1 MLGIALGIDALPMA
15 HVWGVEY
22 YNMYLYTWQWFI
34 PTDIYAKLINLRV
47 VRVRAWGK
55 SPYAD

>member
-1 MLGIALGIDALPMA
+1 MLWIALGIYALPMA

-22 YNMYLYTWQWFI
+22 CNMYLYTWQWFI
-34 PTDIYAKLINLRV
+34 PIDIYAKLINLRV
-47 VRVRAWGK
+47 VRMRALGK